1 MRPGGL
7 NPLGRLVPKEVAMP
21 VKKVSRGE
29 KKKMTM
35 SDGVAAAMQAEIEG
49 HEFYKLMATKSQDE
63 GAREMFASLARDE
76 AEHHK
81 ALGEL
86 YGALAKDPHSKPPK
100 MSGKPKYTFK
110 SPIFSKDF
118 LASRKKKNLEMSAL
132 SIGILLEQNAI
143 VHYRAQSEAAEEAG
157 TKKFFLDLV
166 KWEGEHLRTL
176 MAQKQFL
183 QREVFAQARFEP
195 F

>member
-1 MRPGGL
+1 
-7 NPLGRLVPKEVAMP
+7 MP
-21 VKKVSRGE
+21 VKKVSNGE
-29 KKKMTM
+29 KKKL
-35 SDGVAAAMQAEIEG
+35 SVSEGVATAMQAEIDG

-76 AEHHK
+76 AEHHR
-81 ALGEL
+81 ALKEM
-86 YGALAKDPHSKPPK
+86 YSALAKDPQSKPPK
-100 MSGKPKYTFK
+100 MSGKTKYTFK
-110 SPIFSKDF
+110 SPIFSKEF

-143 VHYRAQSEAAEEAG
+143 AHYRAQSEMAEEAS

-183 QREVFAQARFEP
+183 QREIFAQARFEP